1 MRPARRPSSRPLRPP
16 SPDDAPTG
24 RADLYRSPSRSL
36 RRPSVRIP
44 ACGAA
49 PESGIG
55 TRETGTHP
63 PSEARPRHRLR
74 CRSQDVRALLARPSE
89 MTGRIDTESA
99 ADATNSVEYEG
110 DLDGGDVAALDAE
123 VRHASAGQ

>member
-49 PESGIG
+49 PETGIG
-55 TRETGTHP
+55 TRETGRHP
-63 PSEARPRHRLR
+63 PSEA
-74 CRSQDVRALLARPSE
+74 D
-89 MTGRIDTESA
+89 
-99 ADATNSVEYEG
+99 SVQYER
-110 DLDGGDVAALDAE
+110 DLDGGDVSALDAE
-123 VRHASAGQ
+123 VRHASAGQEPADEAVA